1 MNGSSVPKASL
12 ILIAVV
18 ALLAGGVY
26 LFQDQRE
33 PSPSG
38 SAVRDV
44 IEAPKPQLAEAT
56 PSRGT
61 ASAAAASPSASLPS
75 ASAPTLHPIAIGMTS
90 SNPLAFVTEMRQKG
104 GPGAYAMAEQVTHEC
119 RKALQ
124 ATRDFS
130 DPDRDA
136 LRKSQQAANVGRE
149 GAALAA
155 QAMAVQT
162 IQARCGP
169 FANPLESDDPKADD
183 AAAKAY
189 QAAFQALLD
198 WKPMEAALKELAEQ
212 GQLHAAVVA
221 LRARLQPRSNAGGSS
236 SEDRDLFARAM
247 TVAAFNASTDPAHP
261 SDDLR
266 AMSLCLYGG
275 RCDGSYE
282 SEMLDRWPEGSPQR
296 EKAKAWIA
304 QLQSAFASND
314 YRAFLLGKKKGS

>member
-1 MNGSSVPKASL
+1 MMNGSSVPKASL
-12 ILIAVV
+12 ILAAVV
-18 ALLAGGVY
+18 ALLAGGAY

-44 IEAPKPQLAEAT
+44 IEAPKPRLAEAT
-56 PSRGT
+56 PGRGT
-61 ASAAAASPSASLPS
+61 DSAAAALPS
-75 ASAPTLHPIAIGMTS
+75 ASAPTRHPMAVGMTS

-104 GPGAYAMAEQVTHEC
+104 GPGAYAMAEQVTYEC
-119 RKALQ
+119 REALKAM
-124 ATRDFS
+124 REFS
-130 DPDRDA
+130 DPDRAA

-162 IQARCGP
+162 IEARCGP

-198 WKPMEAALKELAEQ
+198 WKPLEAALKELAEQ
-212 GQLHAAVVA
+212 GQLQAAAVA
-221 LRARLQPRSNAGGSS
+221 LRARLQPPSNAGGSS

-282 SEMLDRWPEGSPQR
+282 SEMLARWPEGSPQR

-304 QLQSAFASND
+304 QLESAFASND
-314 YRAFLLGKKKGS
+314 YRAFLPGKKKGS